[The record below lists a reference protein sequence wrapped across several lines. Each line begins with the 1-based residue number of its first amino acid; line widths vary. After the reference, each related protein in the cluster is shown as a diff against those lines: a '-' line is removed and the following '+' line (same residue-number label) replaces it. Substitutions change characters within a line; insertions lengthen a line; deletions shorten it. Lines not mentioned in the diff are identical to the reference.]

1 MLRRAV
7 AAAARV
13 GELTLLTL
21 AGFWLGSWLDGRL
34 GTGPWL
40 FFLGTLM
47 GFLAGTFALFQGL
60 AKFQSDDEDQDD
72 PPA

>member
-1 MLRRAV
+1 MT
-7 AAAARV
+7 AAATV
-13 GELTLLTL
+13 TELTLMIL
-21 AGFWLGSWLDGRL
+21 AGLWLGSWLDGRL

-47 GFLAGTFALFQGL
+47 GLIAGMLRLFQGL
-60 AKFQSDDEDQDD
+60 AKLQSDDEDQDD